1 MKNQNL
7 LIYEFEILHEIL
19 SGISEFTNFNTL
31 KISKKEFND
40 VDFKYDSK
48 YLIVTK
54 NNNLKNKHQ
63 ISLKDL
69 PITFDKLINGTV
81 SNCHS

>member
-19 SGISEFTNFNTL
+19 SEISEFTNFNIL
-31 KISKKEFND
+31 KISKNEIKD
-40 VDFKYDSK
+40 VDLKYHSK

-63 ISLKDL
+63 IILKDW
-69 PITFDKLINGTV
+69 PITFEKLIETLHLFV
-81 SNCHS
+81 

>member
-19 SGISEFTNFNTL
+19 SEISEFTNFNIL
-31 KISKKEFND
+31 KISKKEVKD
-40 VDFKYDSK
+40 VDLKYDSK

-63 ISLKDL
+63 ITLKDL
-69 PITFDKLINGTV
+69 DYF
-81 SNCHS
+81 